1 MLRSARLIGALIALV
16 AGALMLALPA
26 SGQQD
31 ERLAVSLELTG
42 SIDPATERWI
52 SGALED
58 AADDGAELVIVRLD
72 TPGGLD
78 SSMRAIV
85 QDIIAAPM
93 PVVVYVSPDGAR
105 AASAGLFVTQ
115 AGDVAAMAPQTN
127 IGSASPITI
136 GGGDVDEVL
145 GRKVENDAAAYV
157 RALAEEHGRDA
168 ELAEEMVREAT
179 NVTAQEAL
187 DAGLVDV
194 VARSQEELLAELDGF
209 RVRGPKAGT
218 LDTEGLVVEERDMPL
233 QYDILQL
240 LVNPNI
246 AYLLLIAGVLGLAV
260 ELLSPGLIFPG
271 SIGLLSLLLGLY
283 GTAQLPVTAA
293 GILLLVLGVGMI
305 VAEAHLPTSG
315 ILGGLGVVALAV
327 AGLLLFDTD
336 SEGFGIS
343 VPLVLGIAIFFGG
356 GLAIVVSKVVEARRN
371 PVYTGQEE
379 LVGREG
385 VVRVALD
392 PVGQAF
398 VEGALWRAELVDP
411 DLAPVVTGVRVRVE
425 SVDGLTLMVRPIAD
439 DEEAAT
445 PPREGET

>member
-1 MLRSARLIGALIALV
+1 
-16 AGALMLALPA
+16 
-26 SGQQD
+26 
-31 ERLAVSLELTG
+31 
-42 SIDPATERWI
+42 
-52 SGALED
+52 
-58 AADDGAELVIVRLD
+58 
-72 TPGGLD
+72 
-78 SSMRAIV
+78 
-85 QDIIAAPM
+85 
-93 PVVVYVSPDGAR
+93 
-105 AASAGLFVTQ
+105 
-115 AGDVAAMAPQTN
+115 
-127 IGSASPITI
+127 
-136 GGGDVDEVL
+136 
-145 GRKVENDAAAYV
+145 
-157 RALAEEHGRDA
+157 
-168 ELAEEMVREAT
+168 
-179 NVTAQEAL
+179 
-187 DAGLVDV
+187 
-194 VARSQEELLAELDGF
+194 
-209 RVRGPKAGT
+209 GPKAGT